1 MIQLFSVKDLSKKYT
16 HPQKLKVFKKIMRF
30 LKVCTNTPEIRVLK
44 KTTHSQLGNVHAWD
58 YILTSA
64 HPHSMANAKHFMN
77 VNA

>member
-44 KTTHSQLGNVHAWD
+44 KNNPQSAWKCARMGLYPD
-58 YILTSA
+58 LCTPTFNGQCKA
-64 HPHSMANAKHFMN
+64 LHEC
-77 VNA
+77 